1 LIFEAERNRRKR
13 LFRYPFLT
21 SRLGKATESTT
32 LTEPQPSGRGNGTK
46 AAG

>member
-1 LIFEAERNRRKR
+1 MEELAQFTYKHFVTASSR
-13 LFRYPFLT
+13 

-32 LTEPQPSGRGNGTK
+32 LTEPQPLGRGNGTK